1 MPSRSEVHYFGA
13 GPAALPHSVLATA
26 SAAVLNHEDS
36 GVGLME
42 QSHRSASSTAIVSSA
57 CSHLEALL
65 SVPQDGSYTTLWM
78 QGGGT
83 TQFSAVVYNLVGYWV
98 QKTLDANRGDLG
110 AVRRAL
116 ETAAKIDYLVT
127 GSWSKKAAEEARRLM
142 GEDAVNTAANARVA
156 SATGKFG
163 TIPAEELW
171 TLTPREDSI
180 FSYYCDNETVDGV
193 EFPALPAALHG
204 RTVACDM
211 SSNILSRRVDVSKY
225 AVVFAGAQKNV
236 GGAGVT
242 LVVVRTDVLRTQPSA
257 DTLRSLGL
265 PVPPIMMHY
274 PVLASAASLYNT
286 LPILEVFVCRE
297 VMAGILARGG
307 LEAQEQ
313 TANAKAALL
322 YAALDERAELY
333 QVVPDKSCR
342 SRMNICFRLAGG
354 GPAEQA
360 FLAGAESR
368 GLMGLK
374 GHRSVGGLRISNYNS
389 ITREAAEKLAAWIR
403 EFQG

>member
-1 MPSRSEVHYFGA
+1 MTRLESSPKDLTNVNRPASTANDSKRVFNFNG
-13 GPAALPHSVLATA
+13 GPGALPLPVLERIREELLDYRGTGMSV
-26 SAAVLNHEDS
+26 
-36 GVGLME
+36 ME
-42 QSHRSASSTAIVSSA
+42 MSHRAPPVEEILDRA
-57 CSHLEALL
+57 EK
-65 SVPQDGSYTTLWM
+65 TLRRLM
-78 QGGGT
+78 NISNDYAVIFTQGGGSLQFAMVPMNLYIT
-83 TQFSAVVYNLVGYWV
+83 GKPVDVLHTGMWTSKPIVELKKIAPYRLAGSSEAVKFTRIPRPDEIEFAPDASYVYMATNNTIEGTQWQSMPE
-98 QKTLDANRGDLG
+98 TG
-110 AVRRAL
+110 AVP
-116 ETAAKIDYLVT
+116 LV
-127 GSWSKKAAEEARRLM
+127 A
-142 GEDAVNTAANARVA
+142 
-156 SATGKFG
+156 
-163 TIPAEELW
+163 
-171 TLTPREDSI
+171 
-180 FSYYCDNETVDGV
+180 
-193 EFPALPAALHG
+193 
-204 RTVACDM
+204 DM
-211 SSNILSRRVDVSKY
+211 SSDILSRSIDVNRFGLI
-225 AVVFAGAQKNV
+225 FAGAQKNV